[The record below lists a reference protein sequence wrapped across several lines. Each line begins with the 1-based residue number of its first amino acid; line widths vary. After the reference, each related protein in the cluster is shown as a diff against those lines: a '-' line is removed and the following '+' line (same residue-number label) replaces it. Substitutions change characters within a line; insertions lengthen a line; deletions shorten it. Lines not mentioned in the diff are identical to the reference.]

1 MEGSITSTIRDIDE
15 REWNAL
21 SGTDLID
28 KTYGW
33 FKTVEES
40 GMRDMYYVVVKDKKL
55 AAVACCFPFNENLY
69 IDVPLLEVRSPLR
82 VSSAFFSKTPE
93 HTFLLIKGLEYIRE
107 RKKAKGISI
116 LELGEDELTSLREQV
131 SGFTWFPMADNT
143 YLDLGFADFDDYLG
157 SLGATARRSVKKT
170 LNRAEKRWKVHML
183 VTNEFSQW
191 KSVAHRLQG
200 YTCQQRGVTRT
211 HLTEEFYDALERNLK
226 EHAELLI
233 ILKDDI
239 PLACGLSLNSP
250 KMSQHIF
257 PGVDPQYRDYQAY
270 FLLYYEGIKRAIEK
284 GQKRVYFGPTTYEFK
299 EKIGCKVQKLFGFAK
314 MTNPLI
320 SAAFKSYIFVS
331 RLRNKKF

>member
-28 KTYGW
+28 KTYSW

-40 GMRDMYYVVVKDKKL
+40 GMRDMHYVVVKDKKL
-55 AAVACCFPFNENLY
+55 AAAACCFLFRENLH

-82 VSSAFFSKTPE
+82 FSSAFFSKAPE
-93 HTFLLIKGLEYIRE
+93 HTSLLIKGLEDIRKK
-107 RKKAKGISI
+107 KKAKGIFI
-116 LELGEDELTSLREQV
+116 IELGEDEFTSLREQV
-131 SGFTWFPMADNT
+131 NGFTWFPMADNT

-170 LNRAEKRWKVHML
+170 LNRAEKRWKVNML

-200 YTCQQRGVTRT
+200 YTCQQHGVTKK

-226 EHAELLI
+226 EHTELLMI
-233 ILKDDI
+233 FKGDI
-239 PLACGLSLNSP
+239 PLACGLLLNSP

-257 PGVDPQYRDYQAY
+257 PGVDPQYREYQAY

-284 GQKRVYFGPTTYEFK
+284 GQKRIYFGPTTYEFK
-299 EKIGCKVQKLFGFAK
+299 EKIGCKIQKLFGFAK

-320 SAAFKSYIFVS
+320 STAFKSYIFVS
-331 RLRNKKF
+331 RLQNKKF